1 MYGISRISEP
11 DLRAVRFANKIEE
24 QKLNGSVIREMEVD
38 LEISCHSES
47 ADERRQSY
55 NFRTIKGDSEK
66 FMRQLSDSD
75 RFAGFANFTEDNN
88 FIYRGVMVG

>member
-1 MYGISRISEP
+1 MYGIRRISQP

-38 LEISCHSES
+38 SEISCHSES
-47 ADERRQSY
+47 ADERRKSY

-66 FMRQLSDSD
+66 FMRQQSNSN

-88 FIYRGVMVG
+88 FIYRGMMVG

>member
-1 MYGISRISEP
+1 MYGIRRISQP

-47 ADERRQSY
+47 ADERRKSY

-66 FMRQLSDSD
+66 FMRQQSDSN

-88 FIYRGVMVG
+88 FIYRGMMIG

>member
-38 LEISCHSES
+38 LEISCHSER
-47 ADERRQSY
+47 ADERRKSY

-66 FMRQLSDSD
+66 FMRQQSDSN

-88 FIYRGVMVG
+88 FIYRGMMVG